1 VVIRAG
7 AFGLVVLAAVSAAP
21 AQAETTR
28 ESSAQTT
35 QRPRIM
41 VYPRRLPASARRHCR
56 AWLVQEYR
64 VSGTVIVP
72 RMRCRWE

>member
-1 VVIRAG
+1 VVIRA
-7 AFGLVVLAAVSAAP
+7 AAVGLLALAAIWAAP

-35 QRPRIM
+35 QRPRVM
-41 VYPRRLPASARRHCR
+41 VYPRRLPPSARRHCR